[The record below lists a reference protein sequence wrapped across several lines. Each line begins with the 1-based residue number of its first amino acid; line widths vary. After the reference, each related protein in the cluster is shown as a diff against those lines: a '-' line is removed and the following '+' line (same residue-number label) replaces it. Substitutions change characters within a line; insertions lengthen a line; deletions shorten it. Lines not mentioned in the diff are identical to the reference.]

1 TAKVDALVVGV
12 GAGPKG
18 TLVLA
23 PGAEDVDKAFKK
35 RLLGAL
41 TALGATGK
49 AGEVTK
55 VATLGATAAPTLVA
69 VGLGPQ
75 PAKGERYAAET
86 LRRAAGAAAR
96 QLAGA

>member
-1 TAKVDALVVGV
+1 MARISSTLTKNPLSTAKVDALVVGV
-12 GAGPKG
+12 GTGANGA
-18 TLVLA
+18 LVLA
-23 PGAEDVDKAFKK
+23 PGADDVDKAFKK

-41 TALGATGK
+41 TTLGATGK

-75 PAKGERYAAET
+75 PVKGERWNA
-86 LRRAAGAAAR
+86 
-96 QLAGA
+96 